1 MTESQPV
8 PTEIKVI
15 PTKEVL
21 EKFMQG
27 FHGVI
32 SVIFDREKGEFVD
45 FTKKPEPPKQNGN

>member
-1 MTESQPV
+1 M
-8 PTEIKVI
+8 

-45 FTKKPEPPKQNGN
+45 MNKSITKPVEQKK